1 MADFAS
7 RYISEVE
14 SGKGL
19 FGGAKAAI
27 EGTSKDVGKKFS
39 KENIVRSTFGGDDI
53 FSALIRSKL
62 GVKKKPEKEK
72 APTKEGVPEGG
83 QFPTEGIT
91 FLKIIAKNTMS
102 LPWMARDMNVLRQN
116 LQKLVKIKAGPQKKG
131 TKAYATGADAY
142 FLKEDEREAALEAE
156 RAKREG
162 GTKPTGAKEEK
173 EGGGGL
179 MDSIMSMFTGG
190 FMKAIRFIFN
200 PKNLVSI
207 FKKVFLPVAIIGT
220 LFSGIKDG
228 FQRYKETG
236 NFSDAIVAGLGGML
250 EFLTFG
256 LFGEDTLKKLF
267 ASISEFFAPISETI
281 SKVFTGIKDFIK
293 GLFGGTV
300 DVKEE
305 GAPAAAPVRPEMP
318 DPAKFTAEAGKAA
331 GMSEEKSKDLSK
343 VFGAVQSGDTKGLF
357 EKAQAFS
364 AKYPEAPVSETSP
377 SAMTSGGVPADQA
390 QRNYELNKQ
399 LTGEASKLLGV
410 PLQTPAPPTPV
421 TSSAPVQTA
430 PAPASNMSDADKI
443 KQLEGYIENNKQR
456 FAKRESDAQR
466 HIDSFKKRYSNDPE
480 RVKELEDSY
489 KQTLSVEKKEME
501 NANAGF
507 QNQIDTIKKSSKAT
521 VMASSASS
529 PSIESGGESS
539 TPASEI
545 SGGVGG
551 GAGGSAEP
559 IASAAVAPSGSNI
572 SQASSQVAEGQRMES
587 AADMGSIFNAPT
599 TNNVSDT
606 EGKPSNAIADAYDT
620 EFAKLLATTA

>member
-19 FGGAKAAI
+19 FGGAASAL
-27 EGTSKDVGKKFS
+27 ESSSKDVGKRFS

-72 APTKEGVPEGG
+72 EKAPTKEGVPEGSG
-83 QFPTEGIT
+83 FPTEGIS

-131 TKAYATGADAY
+131 VKAYATGADAY

-162 GTKPTGAKEEK
+162 GVKPSASKDGGE
-173 EGGGGL
+173 EGGGGFL
-179 MDSIMSMFTGG
+179 DSVMMLFSGG

-200 PKNLVSI
+200 PKNLVTI

-236 NFSDAIVAGLGGML
+236 NFADAIVAGLGGML
-250 EFLTFG
+250 EFVTFG

-267 ASISEFFAPISETI
+267 ASISEFFAPITETI
-281 SKVFTGIKDFIK
+281 SKVFIGIKDFVK

-305 GAPAAAPVRPEMP
+305 PMPPGAPVRPEMP
-318 DPAKFTAEAGKAA
+318 DASKFTAEAGRAA
-331 GMSEEKSKDLSK
+331 GMSDEKSKDLGG
-343 VFGAVQSGDTKGLF
+343 VFGAVQSGDTKTVF
-357 EKAQAFS
+357 EKAQAFAS
-364 AKYPEAPVSETSP
+364 KYPEPATTGTTPTAVSNAASASSVTPETS
-377 SAMTSGGVPADQA
+377 
-390 QRNYELNKQ
+390 
-399 LTGEASKLLGV
+399 
-410 PLQTPAPPTPV
+410 APPTP
-421 TSSAPVQTA
+421 SLPPAPIQTA
-430 PAPASNMSDADKI
+430 PTPAANQSDSDKI
-443 KQLEGYIENNKQR
+443 KELQGNIETNKQR

-466 HIDSFKKRYSNDPE
+466 HIDSFKKRYANDPE

-507 QNQIDTIKKSSKAT
+507 QNQIDTIKKSSKAVVT
-521 VMASSASS
+521 ASSGAS
-529 PSIESGGESS
+529 PSVEPSPSSGSA
-539 TPASEI
+539 PASEV
-545 SGGVGG
+545 SG
-551 GAGGSAEP
+551 GAGSTGGDSGAAE
-559 IASAAVAPSGSNI
+559 AVTPKPAAPSGSDI
-572 SQASSQVAEGQRMES
+572 SQTSSQVAEAQRMES
-587 AADMGSIFNAPT
+587 SADMGSIINTPT